1 LLCGSVNMG
10 FSKETLVSGEGSDK
24 TVLEGAGAYFL
35 SVVEASRDCIR
46 VISPGG
52 FVEYM
57 NARGQALFEIDD
69 FAGRNRSRY
78 WPDMWPQESRASVEE
93 ALRAALSGE
102 AAAFRALCPTAKG
115 ALRWWDTTVSPIL
128 EEGRVIRV
136 LATSR
141 DVTGE
146 MRAESHRQL
155 LVNEL
160 NHRVKNTLATI
171 QSIASQSLR
180 NAGVDMA
187 VRGAFEGRL
196 MAIAATH
203 NVLTDENWSAA
214 SLRQIIDGSV
224 MPYRANPAQ
233 LTISGRD
240 LMVSPKPAVVLALAF
255 HELAINA
262 LKYGALSAP
271 GGHVDIGWS
280 VASGDQLDIIWT
292 EHGGPAV
299 RPPERRGF
307 GSRIVELALP
317 NELGGRVD
325 VDYRPE
331 GLRCRIH
338 APLAAL
344 DKVDAFMPLSQGP
357 GSPMS

>member
-1 LLCGSVNMG
+1 MSD
-10 FSKETLVSGEGSDK
+10 EGSDK
-24 TVLEGAGAYFL
+24 AVLEGAGAYFL
-35 SVVEASRDCIR
+35 SIVEASRDCIR
-46 VISPGG
+46 VISPEG

-57 NARGQALFEIDD
+57 NTRGQALFEIED
-69 FAGRNRSRY
+69 FDSRNRSRY
-78 WPDMWPQESRASVEE
+78 WPDLWPPESRTSVEL
-93 ALRAALSGE
+93 ALRTAMAGE
-102 AAAFRALCPTAKG
+102 AAAFRAPCPTAKG
-115 ALRWWDTTVSPIL
+115 DPRWWDTTVSPIL
-128 EEGRVIRV
+128 DEGRVIRV

-146 MRAESHRQL
+146 VRAEAHRQL

-180 NAGVDMA
+180 NAGVDVA
-187 VRGAFEGRL
+187 VRGALEGRL

-224 MPYRANPAQ
+224 TPYRNNPGQ
-233 LTISGRD
+233 LTITGDD
-240 LMVSPKPAVVLALAF
+240 LMISPKPAVVLALAF

-262 LKYGALSAP
+262 LKYGALSVAS
-271 GGHVDIGWS
+271 GQVDIGWS
-280 VASGDQLDIIWT
+280 VSGGDQLNISWT
-292 EHGGPAV
+292 EQGGPPV

-317 NELGGRVD
+317 NELGGEVD
-325 VDYRPE
+325 LDYRPE

-338 APLAAL
+338 ASLAAL
-344 DKVDAFMPLSQGP
+344 NRVDAFMQLA
-357 GSPMS
+357 

>member
-1 LLCGSVNMG
+1 MAD
-10 FSKETLVSGEGSDK
+10 EGSDK
-24 TVLEGAGAYFL
+24 AVLEGAGAYFL
-35 SVVEASRDCIR
+35 SIVEASRDCIR
-46 VISPGG
+46 VISADG

-57 NARGQALFEIDD
+57 NAQGQALFEIDD
-69 FAGRNRSRY
+69 FEGRNRSKY
-78 WPDMWPQESRASVEE
+78 WPDMWPDESRSTVER
-93 ALRAALSGE
+93 ALRRAMGGE
-102 AAAFRALCPTAKG
+102 ASAFRAICPTAKG
-115 ALRWWDTTVSPIL
+115 DPRWWDTTVSPIL
-128 EEGRVIRV
+128 DEGRVIRV

-146 MRAESHRQL
+146 MRSEVHRQL

-180 NAGVDMA
+180 NAGVDLA

-224 MPYRANPAQ
+224 TPYRNNPSQ
-233 LTISGRD
+233 LTISGED
-240 LMVSPKPAVVLALAF
+240 LLVSPKPAVVMALAF

-262 LKYGALSAP
+262 LKYGALSVA
-271 GGHVDIGWS
+271 GGHVDIHWAVEG
-280 VASGDQLDIIWT
+280 GDRLNIDWT
-292 EHGGPAV
+292 ERGGPVV

-317 NELGGRVD
+317 GELGGQVD
-325 VDYRPE
+325 VDYRAE
-331 GLRCRIH
+331 GLHCRISS
-338 APLAAL
+338 PLSAL
-344 DKVDAFMPLSQGP
+344 DKVDAFMLLPA
-357 GSPMS
+357 

>member
-1 LLCGSVNMG
+1 MAD
-10 FSKETLVSGEGSDK
+10 EGSDK
-24 TVLEGAGAYFL
+24 AVLEGAGAYFL

-46 VISPGG
+46 VISAEGV
-52 FVEYM
+52 VEYM
-57 NARGQALFEIDD
+57 NAQGQGLFEIDD
-69 FAGRNRSRY
+69 FEGRNRRRY
-78 WPDMWPQESRASVEE
+78 WPDMWPDESRSIVEH
-93 ALRAALSGE
+93 ALRRALAGE
-102 AAAFRALCPTAKG
+102 ASAFRALCPTAKG
-115 ALRWWDTTVSPIL
+115 SPRWWDTTVSPIL
-128 EEGRVIRV
+128 DESRVIRV

-146 MRAESHRQL
+146 MRSEAHRQL

-180 NAGVDMA
+180 NAGVDQA

-224 MPYRANPAQ
+224 TPYRANPDQ
-233 LTISGRD
+233 LTIVGDD
-240 LMVSPKPAVVLALAF
+240 LMVSPKPAVVMALAF

-262 LKYGALSAP
+262 LKYGALSVA
-271 GGHVDIGWS
+271 GGHVDIHWAVEG
-280 VASGDQLDIIWT
+280 GDRLNIDWT
-292 EHGGPAV
+292 ELGGPVV

-317 NELGGRVD
+317 GELGGQVD
-325 VDYRPE
+325 VDYRAE
-331 GLRCRIH
+331 GLHCRISS
-338 APLAAL
+338 PLSAL
-344 DKVDAFMPLSQGP
+344 DRVDAFMQLP
-357 GSPMS
+357 G

>member
-1 LLCGSVNMG
+1 MGS
-10 FSKETLVSGEGSDK
+10 SKETLVSGEGSDK

-35 SVVEASRDCIR
+35 SIVEASRDCIR
-46 VISPGG
+46 VISPEG

-57 NARGQALFEIDD
+57 NARGQALFEIED
-69 FAGRNRSRY
+69 FAGRNRNRY
-78 WPDMWPQESRASVEE
+78 WPEMWPAESRTAVEQ
-93 ALRAALSGE
+93 ALRTALAGE
-102 AAAFRALCPTAKG
+102 ASAFRAQCPTARG
-115 ALRWWDTTVSPIL
+115 EPRWWDTTVSPIL
-128 EEGRVIRV
+128 SEERGDEGRVIRV

-146 MRAESHRQL
+146 VRAEAHRQL

-180 NAGVDMA
+180 NAGVDLA

-224 MPYRANPAQ
+224 TPYRANPGQ
-233 LTISGRD
+233 LTISGQD

-262 LKYGALSAP
+262 LKYGALSSA

-280 VASGDQLDIIWT
+280 VAGGDRLDITWT
-292 EHGGPAV
+292 EQGGPTV

-317 NELGGRVD
+317 NELGGEVD
-325 VDYRPE
+325 IDYRPE

-344 DKVDAFMPLSQGP
+344 DKVDAFMPLA
-357 GSPMS
+357 

>member
-1 LLCGSVNMG
+1 LLRGSVNMG
-10 FSKETLVSGEGSDK
+10 RSKEALVSGEGSDK
-24 TVLEGAGAYFL
+24 AVLEGAGAYFL
-35 SVVEASRDCIR
+35 SIVEASRDCIR
-46 VISPGG
+46 VISPEG

-69 FAGRNRSRY
+69 FEGRNRSRY
-78 WPDMWPQESRASVEE
+78 WPDMWPSESRVSVEQ
-93 ALRAALSGE
+93 ALRAAMNGE
-102 AAAFRALCPTAKG
+102 AAAFRAICPTAKG
-115 ALRWWDTTVSPIL
+115 DPRWWDTTVSPIVDQ
-128 EEGRVIRV
+128 GRVIRV

-146 MRAESHRQL
+146 MRSEAHRQL

-180 NAGVDMA
+180 NAGVDTA

-203 NVLTDENWSAA
+203 NVLTDQNWSAA

-224 MPYRANPAQ
+224 TPYRNNPGQ
-233 LTISGRD
+233 LTISGDD
-240 LMVSPKPAVVLALAF
+240 LRVSPKPAVVLALAF

-262 LKYGALSAP
+262 LKYGALSTA
-271 GGHVDIGWS
+271 GGHIDIGWS
-280 VASGDQLDIIWT
+280 VAGGDRLDITWT
-292 EHGGPAV
+292 EQGGPTV
-299 RPPERRGF
+299 SPPERRGF

-317 NELGGRVD
+317 NELGGAVD

-331 GLRCRIH
+331 GLRCSIH

-344 DKVDAFMPLSQGP
+344 DKIDAFMPLS
-357 GSPMS
+357 

>member
-1 LLCGSVNMG
+1 MAWC
-10 FSKETLVSGEGSDK
+10 KETLVSGDGSDK
-24 TVLEGAGAYFL
+24 AVLEGVGAYFL
-35 SVVEASRDCIR
+35 SIVEASRDCIR
-46 VISPGG
+46 VISAEG

-57 NARGQALFEIDD
+57 NARGQALFEIED
-69 FAGRNRSRY
+69 FAGRNRRRY
-78 WPDMWPQESRASVEE
+78 WPDMWPPESRGAVEQ
-93 ALRAALSGE
+93 ALRTALTGE

-115 ALRWWDTTVSPIL
+115 DPRWWDTTVSPIL
-128 EEGRVIRV
+128 DEGRVIRV

-146 MRAESHRQL
+146 MRSEAQRQL

-180 NAGVDMA
+180 NAGVDMS
-187 VRGAFEGRL
+187 VRGALEGRL

-214 SLRQIIDGSV
+214 SLRQIVDGSV
-224 MPYRANPAQ
+224 TPYRNNSGQ
-233 LTISGRD
+233 LTISGDD

-262 LKYGALSAP
+262 LKHGALSAEA
-271 GGHVDIGWS
+271 GHVDIRWQ
-280 VASGDQLDIIWT
+280 VDRQDRLNIEWT
-292 EHGGPAV
+292 ERGGPPV
-299 RPPERRGF
+299 QRPERRGF

-317 NELGGRVD
+317 NELGGAVE
-325 VDYRPE
+325 VDYRRE

-344 DKVDAFMPLSQGP
+344 DKIDAFMSLA
-357 GSPMS
+357 

>member
-1 LLCGSVNMG
+1 MAD
-10 FSKETLVSGEGSDK
+10 EGSDRAI
-24 TVLEGAGAYFL
+24 LEGAGAYFL
-35 SVVEASRDCIR
+35 SVIEASRDCIR
-46 VISPGG
+46 VISPEG

-57 NARGQALFEIDD
+57 NAQGQALFEIED
-69 FAGRNRSRY
+69 FERRNRHKY
-78 WPDMWPQESRASVEE
+78 WPDMWPDESRPDVEH
-93 ALRAALSGE
+93 ALRRALAGE
-102 AAAFRALCPTAKG
+102 ASAFRALCPTAKG
-115 ALRWWDTTVSPIL
+115 DPRWWDTTVSPIFD
-128 EEGRVIRV
+128 EQRRVMRV

-146 MRAESHRQL
+146 KRSEAHRQL

-180 NAGVDMA
+180 NAGVDLA

-224 MPYRANPAQ
+224 TPYRANPGQ
-233 LTISGRD
+233 LTISGDD
-240 LMVSPKPAVVLALAF
+240 LRVSPKPAVVMALAF

-262 LKYGALSAP
+262 LKYGALSVA
-271 GGHVDIGWS
+271 GGHVDIHWS
-280 VASGDQLDIIWT
+280 VEGGDRLEIDWT
-292 EHGGPAV
+292 ELGGPAV

-317 NELGGRVD
+317 GELGGQVD
-325 VDYRPE
+325 VDFRAE
-331 GLRCRIH
+331 GLHCRISS
-338 APLAAL
+338 PLSAL
-344 DKVDAFMPLSQGP
+344 DKVDAFMQLPA
-357 GSPMS
+357 

>member
-1 LLCGSVNMG
+1 MEPCE
-10 FSKETLVSGEGSDK
+10 ETPVADEGSDRA
-24 TVLEGAGAYFL
+24 VLEGAGAYFL
-35 SVVEASRDCIR
+35 SIVEASRDCIR
-46 VISPGG
+46 VISAEG

-57 NARGQALFEIDD
+57 NAQGQAVFEIDD
-69 FAGRNRSRY
+69 FEGRNRLKY
-78 WPDMWPQESRASVEE
+78 WPDMWPAESRPAVEH
-93 ALRAALSGE
+93 ALRRALIGE
-102 AAAFRALCPTAKG
+102 ATAFRAICPTAKG

-128 EEGRVIRV
+128 DEGRVTRV

-146 MRAESHRQL
+146 MRSEAQRQL

-180 NAGVDMA
+180 NAGVDLA

-224 MPYRANPAQ
+224 TPYRSNPGQ
-233 LTISGRD
+233 LTITGDD
-240 LMVSPKPAVVLALAF
+240 LLVSPKPAVVMALAF

-262 LKYGALSAP
+262 LKYGALSVAA
-271 GGHVDIGWS
+271 GHVDIRWS
-280 VASGDQLDIIWT
+280 VEGGDRLNIEWVERD
-292 EHGGPAV
+292 GPTV

-317 NELGGRVD
+317 GELGGQVD
-325 VDYRPE
+325 VDYRAE
-331 GLRCRIH
+331 GLRCSIRS
-338 APLAAL
+338 PLSAL
-344 DKVDAFMPLSQGP
+344 DRVDAFMQLPAE
-357 GSPMS
+357 

>member
-1 LLCGSVNMG
+1 MAD
-10 FSKETLVSGEGSDK
+10 EGSDK
-24 TVLEGAGAYFL
+24 AVLEGAGAYFL
-35 SVVEASRDCIR
+35 SIVEASRDCIR
-46 VISPGG
+46 VISADG

-57 NARGQALFEIDD
+57 NAQGQALFEIDD
-69 FAGRNRSRY
+69 FDGRNRSKY
-78 WPDMWPQESRASVEE
+78 WPDMWPEESRSTVEH
-93 ALRAALSGE
+93 ALRRGMGGE
-102 AAAFRALCPTAKG
+102 VSAFRAVCPTAKG
-115 ALRWWDTTVSPIL
+115 DPRWWDTMVSPIL

-146 MRAESHRQL
+146 KRSEAHRQL

-180 NAGVDMA
+180 NAGVDVA

-224 MPYRANPAQ
+224 TPYRANPDQ
-233 LTISGRD
+233 LTISGED
-240 LMVSPKPAVVLALAF
+240 LMVSPKPAVVMALAF

-262 LKYGALSAP
+262 LKYGALSVA
-271 GGHVDIGWS
+271 GGHVDIHWS
-280 VASGDQLDIIWT
+280 VEGGDRLNIDWT
-292 EHGGPAV
+292 ELGGPAV

-317 NELGGRVD
+317 GELGGRVD
-325 VDYRPE
+325 VDYRAE
-331 GLRCRIH
+331 GLHCRISS
-338 APLAAL
+338 PLSAL
-344 DKVDAFMPLSQGP
+344 DRVDAFMQVPA
-357 GSPMS
+357 

>member
-1 LLCGSVNMG
+1 MG
-10 FSKETLVSGEGSDK
+10 FSKETLVAGEGSDK
-24 TVLEGAGAYFL
+24 AVLEGAGAYFL
-35 SVVEASRDCIR
+35 SIVEASRDCIR
-46 VISPGG
+46 VISPEG

-57 NARGQALFEIDD
+57 NARGQALFEIED

-78 WPDMWPQESRASVEE
+78 WPDMWPSESRGAVEH
-93 ALRAALSGE
+93 ALRTALAGE
-102 AAAFRALCPTAKG
+102 AAAFRALCPTAQG
-115 ALRWWDTTVSPIL
+115 DSRWWDTTVSPIL
-128 EEGRVIRV
+128 DEGRVIRV

-146 MRAESHRQL
+146 MRSEAQRQL

-180 NAGVDMA
+180 NAGVDLA

-214 SLRQIIDGSV
+214 SLRQIVDGSV
-224 MPYRANPAQ
+224 TPYRNNSGQ
-233 LTISGRD
+233 LTIGGDD

-262 LKYGALSAP
+262 LKYGALSAA
-271 GGHVDIGWS
+271 GGHVDIGW
-280 VASGDQLDIIWT
+280 AACGDQLDITWT
-292 EHGGPAV
+292 EKGGPPV
-299 RPPERRGF
+299 HPPERRGF

-317 NELGGRVD
+317 NELGGAVE
-325 VDYRPE
+325 VDYRRE

-344 DKVDAFMPLSQGP
+344 DKIDAFMSLA
-357 GSPMS
+357 

>member
-1 LLCGSVNMG
+1 MGS
-10 FSKETLVSGEGSDK
+10 SKETLVSGEGSDK

-35 SVVEASRDCIR
+35 SIVEASRDCIR
-46 VISPGG
+46 VISPEG

-57 NARGQALFEIDD
+57 NARGQALFEIED
-69 FAGRNRSRY
+69 FAGRNRNRY
-78 WPDMWPQESRASVEE
+78 WPEMWPAESRTAVEQ
-93 ALRAALSGE
+93 ALRTALAGE
-102 AAAFRALCPTAKG
+102 ASAFRAQCPTARG
-115 ALRWWDTTVSPIL
+115 EPRWWDTTVSPIL
-128 EEGRVIRV
+128 SEERGDEGRVIRV

-146 MRAESHRQL
+146 VRAEAHRQL

-180 NAGVDMA
+180 NAGVDLA

-224 MPYRANPAQ
+224 TPYRANPGQ
-233 LTISGRD
+233 LTISGQD

-262 LKYGALSAP
+262 LKYGALSSAD
-271 GGHVDIGWS
+271 GHVDIGWS
-280 VASGDQLDIIWT
+280 VASGDRLDITWT
-292 EHGGPAV
+292 EQGGPTV

-317 NELGGRVD
+317 NELGGEVD
-325 VDYRPE
+325 IDYRPE

-344 DKVDAFMPLSQGP
+344 DKVDAFMPLA
-357 GSPMS
+357 